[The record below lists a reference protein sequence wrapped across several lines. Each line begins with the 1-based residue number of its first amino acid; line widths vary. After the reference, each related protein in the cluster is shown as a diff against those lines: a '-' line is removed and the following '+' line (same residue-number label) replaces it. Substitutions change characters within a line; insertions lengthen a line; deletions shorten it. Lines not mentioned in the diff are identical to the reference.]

1 MRTLGILWI
10 IYGVGRLAGAAGVF
24 VWNTTL
30 TLMFGALL
38 VRVPNPYSL
47 MTFFHVFLV
56 VLIALG
62 IIAGVVSL
70 LAGFALMTG
79 TDAARPL
86 ALVASFFA
94 FINGPLGIAL
104 GAFTLY
110 FFSKLRTNSAV
121 VR

>member
-10 IYGVGRLAGAAGVF
+10 VYGIGRLAGAAAVF

-38 VRVPNPYSL
+38 VRVPNPYTLMSL
-47 MTFFHVFLV
+47 FHIFLV

-79 TDAARPL
+79 TDSAKPL
-86 ALVASFFA
+86 SLVAAFFA
-94 FINGPLGIAL
+94 IINGPLGIAL

-110 FFSKLRTNSAV
+110 FFSKSRPNSSV

>member
-38 VRVPNPYSL
+38 VRVPNPFSL
-47 MTFFHVFLV
+47 MTFFHLFLV

-62 IIAGVVSL
+62 IVAGVVSL

-79 TDAARPL
+79 TDASRPL
-86 ALVASFFA
+86 ALVASFLA
-94 FINGPLGIAL
+94 LINGPLGIAL

-110 FFSKLRTNSAV
+110 FFSKLRTNSAA